1 MSEKVID
8 RTTLPSGEGR
18 SISPDYRATG
28 TRLRW
33 VRRTRRTIAVLLPLV
48 VWWAVA
54 EIANSRLFPGPIE
67 VIATLFDAITD
78 GTIWF
83 HAQQTAQRGL
93 IGLAIG
99 VVGGV
104 LLGVGMASVRWMDS
118 VLEPLVSAT
127 YPIPKLALFPLL
139 VLALGFGAESKIIM
153 VTLECA
159 YPVILTSYAATRG
172 VDKHYLWLA
181 RNVGAGRL
189 ARFEII
195 MRATSTSMVA
205 ALRMAA
211 PIMLVIMVVT
221 ELIGES
227 RGLGYLIRRASSD
240 FDPELTMAVVLL
252 LAVVGFVLDRLIVL
266 LGDFVGRWAGKVQ
279 L

>member
-8 RTTLPSGEGR
+8 RVTSTTGQEPSTPSG
-18 SISPDYRATG
+18 YRAAESQ
-28 TRLRW
+28 RRW
-33 VRRTRRTIAVLLPLV
+33 ARRARRTVAVLLPFV
-48 VWWAVA
+48 VWWTLA
-54 EIANSRLFPGPIE
+54 EIANNRLFPGPIE
-67 VIATLFDAITD
+67 VIATLVDVTAD

-93 IGLAIG
+93 TGLAIA

-104 LLGVGMASVRWMDS
+104 FLGVGMASVRWMDS

-139 VLALGFGAESKIIM
+139 VLALGFGAESKIVM

-159 YPVILTSYAATRG
+159 YPVILTTYAATRG

-181 RNVGAGRL
+181 RNVGAGPL
-189 ARFEII
+189 ARFGII

-205 ALRMAA
+205 TLRMAL

-221 ELIGES
+221 ELISES
-227 RGLGYLIRRASSD
+227 RGLGYLLRRASSD

-252 LAVVGFVLDRLIVL
+252 LAIVGFVLDRLVVL